1 MKTKL
6 HQLDKFT
13 MLSLLEDQQDMA
25 HKQMGISHIIHS
37 YYTNNGYVKSDDKH
51 SSSVENYE
59 IEDNK
64 HLYYLLSSMCYDF
77 DEFIQNYAMGYY
89 VNDLPLN
96 RNPMLLEIE
105 YDNNE
110 LIFKI
115 GADTVYTI
123 LIDEED
129 RSVIEENREIV
140 HNFFKCHTYET
151 IKSEDRWHHAYSQI
165 NDIRIEEF
173 IQKHTHLVYYV
184 FEIN

>member
-13 MLSLLEDQQDMA
+13 ILSLLDDQENMA
-25 HKQMGISHIIHS
+25 HKSMGISQIIHS
-37 YYTNNGYVKSDDKH
+37 YYNNNGYVESVDH
-51 SSSVENYE
+51 SSVENYE
-59 IEDNK
+59 IKDNR
-64 HLYYLLSSMCYDF
+64 HLYDLLSFMSYDF
-77 DEFIQNYAMGYY
+77 IDFIQNYTMGYY
-89 VNDLPLN
+89 INNLPLN

-115 GADTVYTI
+115 GAETMHTI

-129 RSVIEENREIV
+129 RSVITENREIV
-140 HNFFKCHTYET
+140 HNFFKCYAYET
-151 IKSEDRWHHAYSQI
+151 IKADDKWHHTYSQI

-173 IQKHTHLVYYV
+173 IQTHTHLVDYV
-184 FEIN
+184 FELN

>member
-1 MKTKL
+1 MNTKL

-37 YYTNNGYVKSDDKH
+37 YYTNNGYVESDDNH
-51 SSSVENYE
+51 SSVENYE

-64 HLYYLLSSMCYDF
+64 HLYDLLLFMCYDF
-77 DEFIQNYAMGYY
+77 SEFIQNYAMGYY
-89 VNDLPLN
+89 IDNLPLN

-115 GADTVYTI
+115 GADTAYTI
-123 LIDEED
+123 LIDKED

-140 HNFFKCHTYET
+140 HNFFKCYTYEI
-151 IKSEDRWHHAYSQI
+151 IKIEDRWHHAYSQI
-165 NDIRIEEF
+165 NDTRIEEF
-173 IQKHTHLVYYV
+173 IQKHTHLVDYV
-184 FEIN
+184 LELN